1 MNGEGFAYFRWHSLM
16 WTYCYECRQCEDYL
30 CVRMWREMQAQRR

>member
-16 WTYCYECRQCEDYL
+16 WPDIVSCRHCENYV
-30 CVRMWREMQAQRR
+30 CAGIWGGMR